1 MDMMFFDTT
10 SIYFEGEGGETL
22 GEYGHSKDHRPD
34 LKQMVVGALLD
45 GDGHPVC
52 CEMWPGNTT
61 DVNTLV
67 PVVKR
72 MQKRFGV
79 ERACIVADRGMISEE
94 TLKWLDGAEEP
105 MPYILGARMR
115 RQKEVGEEV
124 LGRAGRYQVVHP
136 ARTQAKDPS
145 PLKVKE
151 VLVDGRRYIVCHNED
166 QALKDAADREAI
178 VQSLQ
183 GQLQRGDKSLVGNKG
198 YRRYLKTK
206 GSSFEIDE
214 KKIEAEARYDG
225 KWVLRTNTDLP
236 AVEVALKYKQ
246 LWTVE
251 ALFRAIKSVMSTRPI
266 YHKRDE
272 TIRGHVFCSFL
283 ALLLMKELR
292 GRLDGKGLS
301 LEWKDIIRDLED
313 MDEVELEQDGK
324 RFQLRIGASG
334 CCGKVFQAVGIA
346 MPPTI
351 RQI

>member
-1 MDMMFFDTT
+1 
-10 SIYFEGEGGETL
+10 
-22 GEYGHSKDHRPD
+22 
-34 LKQMVVGALLD
+34 
-45 GDGHPVC
+45 
-52 CEMWPGNTT
+52 
-61 DVNTLV
+61 
-67 PVVKR
+67 
-72 MQKRFGV
+72 
-79 ERACIVADRGMISEE
+79 
-94 TLKWLDGAEEP
+94 

-124 LGRAGRYQVVHP
+124 LGRAGRYQVCILH
-136 ARTQAKDPS
+136 AQAKDPL
-145 PLKVKE
+145 PLKVK

-166 QALKDAADREAI
+166 QALRMPLTGKI